1 MPPLM
6 FLPDIPEIDSTL
18 RKVRSKDVELKEVMT
33 VLLVSLQHESVDV
46 RLQTIRT
53 LSNILDSHSNIA
65 ALQGLIVRSDRT
77 PPEVT
82 NLVNSLMAAT
92 SIKETDVKVRLLAAD
107 CLGKIGAVDPGKLE
121 LSMNLSAGDVED
133 VAERNKVLDVFS
145 VGFCVE
151 LLQVL
156 LRAKAGD
163 PQISGYCAYSLQE
176 IFKVYKINLK
186 EKDPHSFTWRVWRK
200 LSEANTEKLTPLLSS
215 MYVHEAGRRV
225 DLTRPVYSSDHGK
238 TYRDWLAHWSQLLV
252 DSITDPDTRALFK
265 ACLPAIKKNLRIAEF
280 LLPKIVVQIV
290 CKEQGGVVEEIV
302 KELNCIIEAVPSDKR
317 SAGDGEANLHVSA
330 SNSLFSILDYAGKWI
345 RVKHASLMAGSRK
358 DESLMKPED
367 IQSLLH
373 KSEEYV
379 KMNQFLHEIQNDGL
393 ANLSFNV
400 STSSPRYQ
408 VFTNQC

>member
-1 MPPLM
+1 M
-6 FLPDIPEIDSTL
+6 
-18 RKVRSKDVELKEVMT
+18 
-33 VLLVSLQHESVDV
+33 
-46 RLQTIRT
+46 
-53 LSNILDSHSNIA
+53 
-65 ALQGLIVRSDRT
+65 
-77 PPEVT
+77 
-82 NLVNSLMAAT
+82 
-92 SIKETDVKVRLLAAD
+92 
-107 CLGKIGAVDPGKLE
+107 
-121 LSMNLSAGDVED
+121 
-133 VAERNKVLDVFS
+133 
-145 VGFCVE
+145 
-151 LLQVL
+151 
-156 LRAKAGD
+156 
-163 PQISGYCAYSLQE
+163 
-176 IFKVYKINLK
+176 
-186 EKDPHSFTWRVWRK
+186 
-200 LSEANTEKLTPLLSS
+200 
-215 MYVHEAGRRV
+215 
-225 DLTRPVYSSDHGK
+225 TRPVYSSDHGK

-290 CKEQGGVVEEIV
+290 CKEPGGVVEEIV
-302 KELNCIIEAVPSDKR
+302 KELNCIIETVPSDKR

-358 DESLMKPED
+358 DESVMKPED